1 MSRRVLSCASSC
13 GNVLG
18 HGHHTGQQ
26 PPAPCGCC
34 MPGGGAGCLEE
45 LSRELRVLLP
55 LHLDTSVW
63 LTLPRGVTRLTPN
76 PSPRRGSGC
85 KDGPRET
92 TGRAVP
98 HAHCPG
104 AEPGSGLLVQE
115 AAEPG
120 GGARAVTPGV
130 SCLALTGGG
139 HRAAVLA
146 SLGLTFF
153 PF

>member
-13 GNVLG
+13 GNVLD
-18 HGHHTGQQ
+18 HGHRPRPQ

-34 MPGGGAGCLEE
+34 MPGGGAGRLEE
-45 LSRELRVLLP
+45 LSRELHALLP

-76 PSPRRGSGC
+76 PSPRRGSGYR
-85 KDGPRET
+85 DGPRET
-92 TGRAVP
+92 AGRVVP
-98 HAHCPG
+98 HVHCPG
-104 AEPGSGLLVQE
+104 TEPGSGLLVRE

-139 HRAAVLA
+139 RRADVLA
-146 SLGLTFF
+146 SLGLNF
-153 PF
+153 